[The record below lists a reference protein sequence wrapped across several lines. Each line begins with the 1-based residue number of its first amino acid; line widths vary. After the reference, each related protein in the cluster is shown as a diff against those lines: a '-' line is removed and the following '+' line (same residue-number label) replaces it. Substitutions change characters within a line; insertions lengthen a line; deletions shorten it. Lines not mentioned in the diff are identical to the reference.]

1 LHWPSLASCIFVV
14 HHYSYAMHVVLS
26 FGYGIGQEEP
36 TRSFWGSTFMKL
48 KKTNFLL
55 FLSEG
60 KHWCIP
66 PPLGVLLYNCHYCIV
81 DCAYTLYELIEAL
94 ECITTLC
101 ISPWSYRGGKFFSS
115 ATLSGYNSGKSRVAG
130 STHEIRAFY
139 TLVHEWDGLII
150 WIVDKWFN
158 MRPGG
163 ATSGKWRISDG
174 KVGE

>member
-1 LHWPSLASCIFVV
+1 
-14 HHYSYAMHVVLS
+14 
-26 FGYGIGQEEP
+26 
-36 TRSFWGSTFMKL
+36 MKL

-101 ISPWSYRGGKFFSS
+101 ISLDPIVVE
-115 ATLSGYNSGKSRVAG
+115 NSLVVLRLVD
-130 STHEIRAFY
+130 I
-139 TLVHEWDGLII
+139 TLVKDEWQVPLTRLGLFIL
-150 WIVDKWFN
+150 WFMN
-158 MRPGG
+158 GM
-163 ATSGKWRISDG
+163 D
-174 KVGE
+174 